1 MGLEINSKKRVLFVI
16 TQSDWGGAQQFLY
29 TLVRRL
35 TPEKYQILVAVGQ
48 DGGKMF
54 QEQLRRN
61 GIPVHDLKFL
71 RRETAPV
78 KDVKAVSEIRN
89 LIKSFRP
96 ETIFLNSSKAGFI
109 GSLATA
115 LLRYHTTRPKV
126 IYRIGGWTFND
137 PWPAWKRWLWVR
149 LEKLGS
155 SWKDV
160 IVVNNEHDLR
170 QAQKMKIIPRDR
182 LALIHNGLDTY
193 KTSYLPREEARL
205 KLFEKIARHS
215 GKIFQAKNIVG
226 TIANFYPPKG
236 LEYFILTAEKFKDIE
251 DTAFIIIG
259 DGQERQ
265 KLELMIAEHG
275 LSHKIFLLGQI
286 PEASKFIT
294 AFDVF
299 VLPSVKE
306 GFPWA
311 LIEAMA
317 AKTPVIATNVGAVP
331 EIIEDGKNGFM
342 VEPKNPDQIANR
354 IREILGNDRLRQE
367 LSIQAHQT
375 VLFKFSEDKMV
386 KEIESLL

>member
-1 MGLEINSKKRVLFVI
+1 M
-16 TQSDWGGAQQFLY
+16 Y